1 MIGSCLAARYLQQGH
16 EVTVYDNEETGSPQ
30 NLAYHLDPE
39 AVERICVIRGDV
51 LDVPALT
58 RAMEGTDLCFHMAAT
73 LGTIKV
79 VHQPRHMMKVNI
91 VGTQNVLDLCV
102 ERKIPAVIASTSM
115 VYGNNPSPV
124 VREEDSLFVD
134 GDMRKG
140 LWWYAISK
148 MADEAYARSVILE
161 DPGAKVLIVRPFNVV
176 APVQSGTD
184 GFVLPRFITAALE
197 GLPLLVYGDGTQSRT
212 FLWVTDF
219 VDALMGV
226 VAKGVWN
233 QTINIG
239 CDEEIT
245 ILDLARDVVRLTESS
260 SVVEMIEPQA
270 IFRNQ
275 FAEIQRRVPDLSL
288 LHGLVGNREFT
299 PVSEI
304 ILRFLDYY
312 RSKRGKQQ
320 ACL

>member
-1 MIGSCLAARYLQQGH
+1 MIGSCLAARYLEQGH

-30 NLAYHLDPE
+30 NLAYHLGPE
-39 AVERICVIRGDV
+39 AAQRIRITRGDV
-51 LDVPALT
+51 LDLSELSEAL
-58 RAMEGTDLCFHMAAT
+58 EGSDLCYHMAAT

-79 VHQPRHMMKVNI
+79 VHQPRQMMKVNV

-102 ERKIPAVIASTSM
+102 ERRIPVVIASTSM

-134 GDMRKG
+134 GDMCKG

-148 MADEAYARSVILE
+148 MADEAYARSAMLE
-161 DPGAKVLIVRPFNVV
+161 EPEAKILIVRPFNVV

-197 GLPLLVYGDGTQSRT
+197 GLPLLVYGDGTQRRT

-226 VAKGVWN
+226 VEKETWN

-245 ILDLARDVVRLTESS
+245 ILDLAQEVVRLTESS
-260 SVVEMIEPQA
+260 SLVEMIEPQA

-288 LHGLVGNREFT
+288 LHGLVGKRKFT
-299 PVSEI
+299 PISNI
-304 ILRFLDYY
+304 IQRFLDYY
-312 RSKRGKQQ
+312 RSRCGQQQ
-320 ACL
+320 ACH